1 MEPVIPVQLDLTQ
14 FGYVGMFA
22 IATVACL
29 VGLRRAR
36 RITHRDT
43 RRGIQWLLLASA
55 GWGLAMVGYLLG
67 PSDPIRYTSYT
78 LGLVA
83 GLVAVGAWLYFAS
96 AYSGRSLHHNATIR
110 WVAVIVFVGLVA
122 IKVTNPVHGLYFEA
136 QAVASPFEHLAIQ
149 HGLMHWSAMG
159 LSYALAT
166 VGLFILFERF
176 VQVGRHARPLMA
188 LVGLTVLPVVF
199 DILGPISGSILEMTY
214 SPLGVAAFA
223 VGVLFVYLE
232 RFERIRLA
240 APHDDPIVVLDADD
254 HIREVNESATTFF
267 PDLRDG
273 LGEPIGS
280 VVPALVDGPD
290 VIERSFAG
298 GTRFY
303 RVTEHPYRAG
313 DVSLGR
319 ALILTDVTE
328 TERYRRELERQNDR
342 LEQFASM
349 VSHDLRNPLTVAQG
363 YLELLDDASADD
375 EAHDKIDEAL
385 TRMEALIDD
394 LLALARQGQ
403 PIDDPEPVSLES
415 VASES
420 WASVAASEAVMTVT
434 EDVTLMA
441 DPERLQQLL
450 ENLFRNAIDHGGA
463 DVTVRVGPINDGGF
477 FVEDDGSGIP
487 PDERDAVFESGY
499 STLED
504 STGFGLAIVKE
515 IAEAHRWQISITD
528 GTAGGARFE
537 FSGVDR
543 PSNED

>member
-1 MEPVIPVQLDLTQ
+1 MEPAIPFQIDGAQL
-14 FGYVGMFA
+14 GYVGMFA
-22 IATVACL
+22 LATVACL
-29 VGLRRAR
+29 VGLLRAR
-36 RITHRDT
+36 RITHVDT
-43 RRGIQWLLLASA
+43 RRGIQWLLLSSA
-55 GWGLAMVGYLLG
+55 AWGFAMVGYLGG
-67 PSDPIRYTSYT
+67 PSDPIRYTSYS
-78 LGLVA
+78 LGLIA

-96 AYSGRSLHHNATIR
+96 AYSGRSLHHSATIR
-110 WVAVIVFVGLVA
+110 WAAVIVFVGIVA
-122 IKVTNPVHGLYFEA
+122 LKVSNPIHGLYFEA
-136 QAVASPFEHLAIQ
+136 QAAASPFEHLAIQ
-149 HGLMHWSAMG
+149 HGPLHWSAMG
-159 LSYALAT
+159 LSYALAA

-188 LVGLTVLPVVF
+188 LVGLTALPVVF
-199 DILGPISGSILEMTY
+199 DILGPISGAVLEMTY
-214 SPLGVAAFA
+214 SPLGVAAFSI
-223 VGVLFVYLE
+223 GVLFVYLE

-240 APHDDPIVVLDADD
+240 APNDDPIVVLDADD
-254 HIREVNESATTFF
+254 RIREVNETATTFF
-267 PDLRDG
+267 PALRNG

-280 VVPALVDGPD
+280 VVPALVDGSD

-342 LEQFASM
+342 LEEFASM

-363 YLELLDDASADD
+363 YLDLLDDESADD

-385 TRMEALIDD
+385 TRMEALIED

-415 VASES
+415 VASEGWES
-420 WASVAASEAVMTVT
+420 VVAAGASLTVT
-434 EDVTLMA
+434 GDATFMA

-450 ENLFRNAIDHGGA
+450 ENLFRNAIDHGGTDA
-463 DVTVRVGPINDGGF
+463 SIRVGPIDDRGF
-477 FVEDDGSGIP
+477 FVEDDGPGIP
-487 PDERDAVFESGY
+487 SDERDAVFESGF
-499 STLED
+499 STLDD

-515 IAEAHRWQISITD
+515 IAEAHRWKVSITE

-537 FSGVDR
+537 FAGVGH
-543 PSNED
+543 PINED